1 MKTISEHKGFTLI
14 ELLIA
19 MAILGIILAGLAS
32 LFASQNRH
40 HIAQNEILQMQGNAR
55 AAMEFVARTIRG
67 GSADAGG
74 IRICDTL
81 NGGICN
87 HSINSGRIIE
97 NIILIEN
104 TGTSTH
110 AFQLDSLNRTLDYR
124 KDASGFV
131 VLAENITGFTAQWHN
146 NDRNTRRINI
156 TITAQ
161 TARPLPTTGSHS
173 AITLTSSVYL
183 RN

>member
-1 MKTISEHKGFTLI
+1 MKTINEHKGFTLI
-14 ELLIA
+14 ELLIS
-19 MAILGIILAGLAS
+19 MAILGVVLAS
-32 LFASQNRH
+32 LTSLFVSQSRH
-40 HIAQNEILQMQGNAR
+40 HTAQNEILQMQGNAR
-55 AAMEFVARTIRG
+55 AAMEFVTRTIRG
-67 GSADAGG
+67 GSADAGAGG
-74 IRICDTL
+74 IRICNTL

-87 HSINSGRIIE
+87 PSINSGRIIE

-104 TGTSTH
+104 MGTSTH
-110 AFQLDSLNRTLDYR
+110 AFQLDGTNRTLDYR

-131 VLAENITGFTAQWHN
+131 VLAENITGFRVI
-146 NDRNTRRINI
+146 RNGSRIDI

-161 TARPLPTTGSHS
+161 TARPLPTTGRHG